1 MTKPLLAALELEPLD
16 RPPVWVMRQA
26 GRYLPEYRRVR
37 ERHEFQEVVSTPEL
51 AAELTLQPVRRF
63 GMDGAIVFA
72 DIMTPLEAMGVAITF
87 DPGPRLEPLTLR
99 QVVELPP
106 LDVDAVGH
114 LTETIRLVGKAVPA
128 DTTVIG
134 FAGAPITLL
143 AYLLEGGGSK
153 GFMAMRAALRSDP
166 VLADEAL
173 ANLAAS
179 MRAYLGA
186 QAEAGAEVVQLFD
199 TWAGLLDVEGGLRF
213 ALPAARASLSGLEVP
228 TIYFAPGAGHT
239 LAWQGHVGASA
250 YGVDWR
256 TSIEDAFDVFGGRAV
271 QGNLDPAVLL
281 GDPDTVRRE
290 TLGLLEGVAGRP
302 GHIVNLGHGID
313 HRTPPENV
321 AAMVET
327 VRS

>member
-179 MRAYLGA
+179 TWRAACASPCLPPGPA
-186 QAEAGAEVVQLFD
+186 SPVSRCPRSTSPPAPGTRWHGRVMSVPAHTGSTGGPPSKTPSTSSEAGPSKA
-199 TWAGLLDVEGGLRF
+199 TSTRRF
-213 ALPAARASLSGLEVP
+213 
-228 TIYFAPGAGHT
+228 F
-239 LAWQGHVGASA
+239 SA
-250 YGVDWR
+250 TR
-256 TSIEDAFDVFGGRAV
+256 TR
-271 QGNLDPAVLL
+271 
-281 GDPDTVRRE
+281 
-290 TLGLLEGVAGRP
+290 
-302 GHIVNLGHGID
+302 
-313 HRTPPENV
+313 
-321 AAMVET
+321 
-327 VRS
+327 